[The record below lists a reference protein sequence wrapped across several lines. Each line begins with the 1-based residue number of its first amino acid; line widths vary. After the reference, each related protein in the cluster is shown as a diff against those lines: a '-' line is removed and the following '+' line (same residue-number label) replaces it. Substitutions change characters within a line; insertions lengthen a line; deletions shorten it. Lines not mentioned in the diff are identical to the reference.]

1 MAKIYVIDD
10 DEQLLHMVGLMLER
24 GGHVVTTINN
34 PVKGVE
40 KILAEPPDLLVCDVM
55 MPGMSG
61 HDVTR
66 KIRAVPEL
74 EHLPVLILTARS
86 QDIDR
91 TTALKSGANDYM
103 SKPVTSRELIE
114 RVDGLLSQ
122 KPGEFI
128 PEEGLIIA
136 VYGLRGGVGQT
147 TVAVNL
153 AAALR
158 QTTQQEVCFFDLSP
172 SGSQAAA
179 HMRVQT
185 EQSWADALIV
195 KKLDWV
201 GMKDFLSLHPSGL
214 RLLPAPAAPQL
225 PTVPSAKLTKQILQ
239 IFKEHTVFTVVD
251 LPSVFSPA
259 FKATLEMADI
269 SLHVISP
276 DVISVQSAVQVNRVL
291 TKSGMA
297 LKQKSY
303 ILNQVTPEAQLPSAN
318 VERGLGGRVAFHIAY
333 DPNQP
338 RALAQ
343 GVPLALTKAKSP
355 LPTATRRMAEVI
367 WQHIIAQ
374 AKK

>member
-24 GGHVVTTINN
+24 GGHAVTTINS

-40 KILAEPPDLLVCDVM
+40 QILAEPPDLLVCDVM

-66 KIRAVPEL
+66 KIRATKKL
-74 EHLPVLILTARS
+74 ENLPILILTARS
-86 QDIDR
+86 QEIDR
-91 TTALKSGANDYM
+91 TTALKSGADDYM

-114 RVDGLLSQ
+114 RVDGLLS
-122 KPGEFI
+122 KGPGEFV
-128 PEEGLIIA
+128 PEEGMIIA

-158 QTTQQEVCFFDLSP
+158 QTAQQEVCLFDLSP
-172 SGSQAAA
+172 SGSQATS
-179 HMRVQT
+179 HMRIQT
-185 EQSWADALIV
+185 EQSWAEALIV

-201 GMKDFLSLHPSGL
+201 GMKDFLSMHPSGVRVL
-214 RLLPAPAAPQL
+214 AAPVAPQL
-225 PTVPSAKLTKQILQ
+225 PTVPSAKTTKQILK
-239 IFKEHTVFTVVD
+239 ICKEHTVFTVVD
-251 LPSVFSPA
+251 LPSVFNPA
-259 FKATLEMADI
+259 FKATLEIADI
-269 SLHVISP
+269 SLHVLSP
-276 DVISVQSAVQVNRVL
+276 DVISVQSAIQVNRVL
-291 TKSGMA
+291 TKSGMT

-303 ILNQVTPEAQLPSAN
+303 ILNQVTPEAQLPTAN
-318 VERGLGGRVAFHIAY
+318 VERGLGGRVSFHIGY
-333 DPNQP
+333 DPNQL

-355 LPTATRRMAEVI
+355 IPTVTRRMAEVI
-367 WQHIIAQ
+367 WQHIMAQ
-374 AKK
+374 QSA